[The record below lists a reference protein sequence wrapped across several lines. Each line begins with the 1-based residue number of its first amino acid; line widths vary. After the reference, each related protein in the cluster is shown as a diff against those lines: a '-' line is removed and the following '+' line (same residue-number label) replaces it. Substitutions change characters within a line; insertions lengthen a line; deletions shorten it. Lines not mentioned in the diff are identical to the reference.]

1 MNELYEKDYN
11 LWIEKQKQF
20 LLNKDFDK
28 LDIEN
33 LIEELEDMGSSDYR
47 ALESYLSVLLL
58 HLLKLDYQI
67 KVLKDPWV
75 EDSNIIYFWKTS
87 VINSRLGILKRLKK
101 QPSLKA
107 KIDEAMKEAYEDAKE
122 GAIEELNIHIKSKD
136 LKLNDKSFP
145 DLCPWKFETIMDED
159 WLP

>member
-58 HLLKLDYQI
+58 HLLKLDYQNST
-67 KVLKDPWV
+67 LKDPWIENTV
-75 EDSNIIYFWKTS
+75 VHLWKTS
-87 VINSRLGILKRLKK
+87 VNNSRRGTLKKLKK
-101 QPSLKA
+101 QPSLKS
-107 KIDEAMKEAYEDAKE
+107 KIDEALIEAYEDAKE
-122 GAIEELNIHIKSKD
+122 GAIEELNEYIRTDSY
-136 LKLNDKSFP
+136 KLNDKSFP
-145 DLCPWKFETIMDED
+145 DLCPWKIED
-159 WLP
+159 LLTKGWLP